1 MIIGTTC
8 IIIIS
13 YRQKEEN
20 MEKRDLKIS
29 FGKSGSG
36 SISPKLS
43 IPKSFLDKIGITQEE
58 REIEIEVNEDTQEI
72 IIRKKK

>member
-1 MIIGTTC
+1 
-8 IIIIS
+8 
-13 YRQKEEN
+13 
-20 MEKRDLKIS
+20 MEKRELKIS

-43 IPKSFLDKIGITQEE
+43 IPKSFLDKIGVNQDE
-58 REIEIEVNEDTQEI
+58 REIELEVNEETQEI

>member
-1 MIIGTTC
+1 
-8 IIIIS
+8 
-13 YRQKEEN
+13 

-43 IPKSFLDKIGITQEE
+43 IPKTFLDKIGVTQEE
-58 REIEIEVNEDTQEI
+58 REIELEVNEDTKEI
-72 IIRKKK
+72 TIRKKK